1 VDAHTL
7 LGRPV
12 DYDPLFDR
20 ARDAEFVLLGESSH
34 GTAEFYR
41 ERATITK
48 RLIAEAGH
56 TVVAV
61 EADWPDAYRVN
72 RYVRGESGDETAEE
86 ALGDFTRFPTWM
98 WRNTEVVDFI
108 RWLRKWNDEHAP
120 QVGFYGLDLYSL
132 HTSMAKVIRYLD
144 EVDPEAAIRARRR
157 YACFDQFGLDP
168 QVYAYET
175 ALAREEACEQQA
187 VDQLVDL
194 RETTIDGDDGFYAEQ
209 NARLVVNAEE
219 FYRSMFYSG
228 VESWNLRGRHM
239 VDTLERLV
247 EHLGDGRATVWAHN
261 SHVGDARATQL
272 GEAGEFNLGQLVR
285 ELHPDST
292 HIVGFS
298 TYTGTVTA
306 SYDWGGP
313 AERKRVRRALPG
325 SWEELL
331 HETGLKS
338 FFVDTSELPGRMLER
353 AIGVLYRPETE
364 AMSHYFEARPSAQFD
379 TLIHLDVTRAVE
391 PLEPTR
397 AWHAGRDL
405 AETFP
410 FGV

>member
-1 VDAHTL
+1 VELHTL
-7 LGRPV
+7 DGRPE
-12 DYDPLFDR
+12 DYDLLLDR
-20 ARDAEFVLLGESSH
+20 MRDAQFVLLGEASH
-34 GTAEFYR
+34 GTAEFYS
-41 ERATITK
+41 ERAEITK

-61 EADWPDAYRVN
+61 EGDWPDAYRVN
-72 RYVRGESGDETAEE
+72 RYVRGESGDDTPEE

-98 WRNTEVVDFI
+98 WRNTEVVEFLA
-108 RWLRKWNDEHAP
+108 WLREWNDAHP
-120 QVGFYGLDLYSL
+120 TKVGFYGLDLYSL
-132 HTSMAKVIRYLD
+132 HTSMDEVIKYLD
-144 EVDPEAAIRARRR
+144 EIDPEAAIRARHR

-175 ALAREEACEQQA
+175 ALAGQEPCEQQA
-187 VDQLVDL
+187 IDQLVEL
-194 RETTIDGDDGFYAEQ
+194 RERAIDGGDRFYAEQ

-219 FYRSMFYSG
+219 YYRAMFRSG
-228 VESWNLRGRHM
+228 VESWNLRDRHM
-239 VDTLERLV
+239 VDTLDRLV
-247 EHLGDGRATVWAHN
+247 DHLGQARATVWAHN

-272 GEAGEFNLGQLVR
+272 GESGELNVGQLVR
-285 ELHPDST
+285 ELHPDAT

-306 SYDWGGP
+306 SSDWGGP
-313 AERKRVRRALPG
+313 AERKGVRRALPG

-331 HETGLKS
+331 HETGIES
-338 FFVDTSELPGRMLER
+338 FFLDTSELPGRMLER
-353 AIGVLYRPETE
+353 AIGVIYRPETE
-364 AMSHYFEARPSAQFD
+364 RMSHYFEARPSKQFD

-391 PLEPTR
+391 PLEPTSM
-397 AWHAGRDL
+397 WHAARDL

>member
-1 VDAHTL
+1 VDTHTL
-7 LGRPV
+7 HGRPV
-12 DYDPLFDR
+12 DYDPLLDR
-20 ARDAEFVLLGESSH
+20 ARDAQFVLVGEASH

-41 ERATITK
+41 ERAAITK
-48 RLIAEAGH
+48 RLISEGGH

-61 EADWPDAYRVN
+61 EGDWPDAYRVN
-72 RYVRGESGDETAEE
+72 RYVRGESGDETPEE

-108 RWLRKWNDEHAP
+108 RWLREWNDGHAQ

-132 HTSMAKVIRYLD
+132 HTSMAEVIRYLD
-144 EVDPEAAIRARRR
+144 EIDPEAAIRARRR

-175 ALAREEACEQQA
+175 ALAGQEACEQQA
-187 VDQLVDL
+187 VDQLVEL
-194 RETTIDGDDGFYAEQ
+194 REVKIDGDDRFYAEQ

-219 FYRSMFYSG
+219 YYRSMFRSG
-228 VESWNLRGRHM
+228 VESWNLRDRHM

-247 EHLGDGRATVWAHN
+247 EHLGDARATVWAHN

-272 GEAGEFNLGQLVR
+272 GEAGEFNVGQLVR
-285 ELHPDST
+285 ELHPDTT

-306 SYDWGGP
+306 SSDWGGP

-331 HETGLKS
+331 HETGLKC
-338 FFVDTSELPGRMLER
+338 FLLDTSELPGRMLQR

-364 AMSHYFEARPSAQFD
+364 RMSHYVEARPSAQFD
-379 TLIHLDVTRAVE
+379 TLIHLDVTRALE

-397 AWHAGRDL
+397 AWHAAGDL

>member
-1 VDAHTL
+1 VETHTL
-7 LGRPV
+7 HGRPEG
-12 DYDPLFDR
+12 YDPLLDR
-20 ARDAEFVLLGESSH
+20 ARHAQFVLLGEASH

-61 EADWPDAYRVN
+61 EGDWPDAYRVN
-72 RYVRGESGDETAEE
+72 RYVRGESGDETPEQ

-108 RWLRKWNDEHAP
+108 RWLREWNDAHAP

-132 HTSMAKVIRYLD
+132 HTSMAEVIRYLD
-144 EVDPEAAIRARRR
+144 EIDPEAAIRARRR

-175 ALAREEACEQQA
+175 ALAGQEACEQPA
-187 VDQLVDL
+187 VDQLVEL
-194 RETTIDGDDGFYAEQ
+194 RETTMDGNDRFYAEQ

-219 FYRSMFYSG
+219 FYRSMFRSG
-228 VESWNLRGRHM
+228 VESWNLRCRHM

-247 EHLGDGRATVWAHN
+247 EHLGDARATVWAHN
-261 SHVGDARATQL
+261 SHVGDARATGL
-272 GEAGEFNLGQLVR
+272 GETGEFNVGQLVR
-285 ELHPDST
+285 ELHPDTT

-306 SYDWGGP
+306 SSDWGGP

-331 HETGLKS
+331 HETGLRS

-364 AMSHYFEARPSAQFD
+364 HMSHYFEARPSAQFD

-391 PLEPTR
+391 PLEPSR
-397 AWHAGRDL
+397 AWQAGRDL

>member
-1 VDAHTL
+1 VETHIL
-7 LGRPV
+7 HGRPE
-12 DYDPLFDR
+12 DYDSLVDR
-20 ARDAEFVLLGESSH
+20 AREAQFVLLGEASH
-34 GTAEFYR
+34 GTADFYR
-41 ERATITK
+41 ERAQITK
-48 RLIAEAGH
+48 RLIAEVGH

-61 EADWPDAYRVN
+61 EGDWPDAYRVN
-72 RYVRGESGDETAEE
+72 RYVRGESDDETPEE
-86 ALGDFTRFPTWM
+86 ALADFTRFPRWM
-98 WRNTEVVDFI
+98 WRNAEIVDFI
-108 RWLRKWNDEHAP
+108 GWLRAWNESHER

-132 HTSMAKVIRYLD
+132 HTSMAEVIRYLD
-144 EVDPEAAIRARRR
+144 EIDPEAAIRARRR

-175 ALAREEACEQQA
+175 TLAGQEACEQQA
-187 VDQLVDL
+187 VDQLIDL
-194 RETTIDGDDGFYAEQ
+194 RESAIDGQDGFYAEQ

-219 FYRSMFYSG
+219 YYRSIFRSG
-228 VESWNLRGRHM
+228 VESWNLRDRHM

-247 EHLGDGRATVWAHN
+247 EHLGHARATVWAHN
-261 SHVGDARATQL
+261 SHVGDARATQM
-272 GEAGEFNLGQLVR
+272 GEAGELNLGQLVR
-285 ELHPDST
+285 ELHHDT
-292 HIVGFS
+292 AHAVGFS

-306 SYDWGGP
+306 SSDWGGP

-338 FFVDTSELPGRMLER
+338 FLIDTSELPGRMLER
-353 AIGVLYRPETE
+353 AIGVIYRPETE
-364 AMSHYFEARPSAQFD
+364 RMSHYFEARPSAQFD

-391 PLEPTR
+391 PLEPGGM
-397 AWHAGRDL
+397 WHPARDL

>member
-1 VDAHTL
+1 VDAHIL
-7 LGRPV
+7 HGRPE
-12 DYDPLFDR
+12 DYDPLLDR
-20 ARDAEFVLLGESSH
+20 ARDAQFVLLGEASH

-41 ERATITK
+41 ERAEITK
-48 RLIAEAGH
+48 RLIAELGH
-56 TVVAV
+56 TVIAI
-61 EADWPDAYRVN
+61 EGDWPDAYRVN
-72 RYVRGESGDETAEE
+72 RYVRGESDDESPEE
-86 ALGDFTRFPTWM
+86 ALRNFTRFPTWM
-98 WRNTEVVDFI
+98 WRNTEVVEFI
-108 RWLRKWNDEHAP
+108 GWLREWNDAHANK
-120 QVGFYGLDLYSL
+120 VAFYGLDLYSL
-132 HTSMAKVIRYLD
+132 HTSMAEVIRYLD
-144 EVDPEAAIRARRR
+144 EIDPEAAIRARRR

-175 ALAREEACEQQA
+175 ALAGQEPCEQQA
-187 VDQLVDL
+187 VDQLVEL
-194 RETTIDGDDGFYAEQ
+194 RENGIDDEDTFYAEQ

-219 FYRSMFYSG
+219 YYRSMFRSG
-228 VESWNLRGRHM
+228 VESWNLRDGHM

-247 EHLGDGRATVWAHN
+247 EHLGQPRATVWAHN

-272 GEAGEFNLGQLVR
+272 GEAGEFNVGQLVR
-285 ELHPDST
+285 ELHPDTT

-306 SYDWGGP
+306 SSDWDGP

-331 HETGLKS
+331 HETGLKC
-338 FFVDTSELPGRMLER
+338 FLVDTSELPGRMLER
-353 AIGVLYRPETE
+353 AIGVIYRPETE
-364 AMSHYFEARPSAQFD
+364 RMSHYFEARPSRQFD

-391 PLEPTR
+391 PLEPTST
-397 AWHAGRDL
+397 WHAARDL

>member
-1 VDAHTL
+1 VETHIL
-7 LGRPV
+7 HGRPE
-12 DYDPLFDR
+12 DYDPLLDR
-20 ARDAEFVLLGESSH
+20 ARDAQFVLLGEASH

-41 ERATITK
+41 ERADITK

-56 TVVAV
+56 TAVAV
-61 EADWPDAYRVN
+61 EGDWPDAYRVN
-72 RYVRGESGDETAEE
+72 RYVRGESGDESPEE

-108 RWLRKWNDEHAP
+108 AWLREWNDAHERK
-120 QVGFYGLDLYSL
+120 VGFYGLDLYSL
-132 HTSMAKVIRYLD
+132 HTSMAEVIRYLD
-144 EVDPEAAIRARRR
+144 EIDPEAAIRARRR
-157 YACFDQFGLDP
+157 YGCFDQFGLDP

-175 ALAREEACEQQA
+175 TLAGQESCEQQA
-187 VDQLVDL
+187 VDQLVEL
-194 RETTIDGDDGFYAEQ
+194 RGAAIGDDDWFYAEQ
-209 NARLVVNAEE
+209 NARLVVDAEE
-219 FYRSMFYSG
+219 YYRAMFRSG
-228 VESWNLRGRHM
+228 VESWNLRDRHM

-247 EHLGDGRATVWAHN
+247 EQLGGARATVWAHN

-272 GEAGEFNLGQLVR
+272 GEAGEFNVGQLVR

-292 HIVGFS
+292 HIAGFS

-306 SYDWGGP
+306 SSEWGGP

-331 HETGLKS
+331 HETGLRC
-338 FFVDTSELPGRMLER
+338 FFVDTSELQGRMLER
-353 AIGVLYRPETE
+353 AIGVIYRPETE
-364 AMSHYFEARPSAQFD
+364 RMSHYFEARPSRQFD
-379 TLIHLDVTRAVE
+379 TLIHLDVTRAVV
-391 PLEPTR
+391 PLEPTST
-397 AWHAGRDL
+397 WHTARDL

>member
-1 VDAHTL
+1 VETHIL
-7 LGRPV
+7 HGRPE
-12 DYDPLFDR
+12 DYDPLLDR
-20 ARDAEFVLLGESSH
+20 ARDAQFVLLGEASH

-41 ERATITK
+41 ERAEITK

-56 TVVAV
+56 TVIAI
-61 EADWPDAYRVN
+61 EGDWPDAYRVN
-72 RYVRGESGDETAEE
+72 RYVRGESGDETPEE

-98 WRNTEVVDFI
+98 WRNTEVVDFLA
-108 RWLRKWNDEHAP
+108 WLREWNDEHTNN
-120 QVGFYGLDLYSL
+120 VGFYGLDLYSL
-132 HTSMAKVIRYLD
+132 HTSMSEVIRYLD
-144 EVDPEAAIRARRR
+144 EIDPEAAIRARRR

-175 ALAREEACEQQA
+175 ALAGHEPCEQRA
-187 VDQLVDL
+187 IDQLVEL
-194 RETTIDGDDGFYAEQ
+194 RESAPRDDDAFYAEQ
-209 NARLVVNAEE
+209 NARLVVDAEE
-219 FYRSMFYSG
+219 YYRSMFRSG
-228 VESWNLRGRHM
+228 VESWNLRDRHM
-239 VDTLERLV
+239 VDTLMHLV
-247 EHLGDGRATVWAHN
+247 DHLGGARATVWAHN

-285 ELHPDST
+285 ELYPNST

-306 SYDWGGP
+306 SSEWGGLT
-313 AERKRVRRALPG
+313 ERKRVRRALPG

-331 HETGLKS
+331 HETGLKN
-338 FFVDTSELPGRMLER
+338 FLVDASELPGRMLER
-353 AIGVLYRPETE
+353 AIGVIYRPETE
-364 AMSHYFEARPSAQFD
+364 RMSHYFEARPAAQYD

-391 PLEPTR
+391 PLEPTSS
-397 AWHAGRDL
+397 WHAARDL

>member
-1 VDAHTL
+1 VETHIL
-7 LGRPV
+7 HGRPE
-12 DYDPLFDR
+12 DYDPLLDR
-20 ARDAEFVLLGESSH
+20 ARDAQFVLIGEASH

-41 ERATITK
+41 ERAEITK
-48 RLIAEAGH
+48 RLVAEAGH
-56 TVVAV
+56 TVIAI
-61 EADWPDAYRVN
+61 EGDWPDAYRVN
-72 RYVRGESGDETAEE
+72 RYIRGESGDASPEE
-86 ALGDFTRFPTWM
+86 ALSDFTRFPTWM

-108 RWLRKWNDEHAP
+108 AWLREWNDEHAS
-120 QVGFYGLDLYSL
+120 QVGFYGIDLYSL
-132 HTSMAKVIRYLD
+132 HRSMAEVIRYVD
-144 EVDPEAAIRARRR
+144 EIDPAAAIRARRR

-175 ALAREEACEQQA
+175 ALAGQEPCEQQA
-187 VDQLVDL
+187 IDQLVEL
-194 RETTIDGDDGFYAEQ
+194 RESSSDDDDAFYAEQ

-219 FYRSMFYSG
+219 YYRAMFRSG
-228 VESWNLRGRHM
+228 VESWNLRDRHM

-247 EHLGDGRATVWAHN
+247 EHLGGARATVWAHN

-272 GEAGEFNLGQLVR
+272 GEAGELNVGQLVR
-285 ELHPDST
+285 ELHPGST

-306 SYDWGGP
+306 SSEWGGP

-338 FFVDTSELPGRMLER
+338 FLVDTSELPGRMLER
-353 AIGVLYRPETE
+353 AIGVIYRPETE
-364 AMSHYFEARPSAQFD
+364 RMSHYFEARPSAQYD

-391 PLEPTR
+391 PLEPTST
-397 AWHAGRDL
+397 WHTARDL